1 MSAPVMSD
9 DRVAMA
15 GPQTGAGA
23 SANNG
28 PQLRDTEF
36 EFLRQFV
43 YQQCGIALSEQ
54 KRQLVQGRLLRRLRA
69 LRLRDFADYC
79 ELLRRDP
86 DAELGELASAISTNV
101 TSFFREMHHYDLLV
115 NELLP
120 AWLAAKKASGERL
133 RIWSAGCSTGEEPY
147 ALAMVLAEAM
157 ERSNSTVDAKILA
170 TDLSPQ
176 ALEQAR
182 RGVYAHDR
190 LGGVS
195 DERRKRWFLRGQG
208 EYDGLVSVHP
218 RLRELV
224 SILPL
229 NLLHDWP
236 MQGPFDAIFCR
247 NVVIYF
253 DKPTKE
259 KLFTRYAR
267 LLPVGGYLFLGHS
280 ESMHGLSND
289 FDLIGRTVYRKRA

>member
-1 MSAPVMSD
+1 MA
-9 DRVAMA
+9 VA
-15 GPQTGAGA
+15 AGA
-23 SANNG
+23 IRRDVAPAG
-28 PQLRDTEF
+28 DGVVLLGEAEFRFLRD
-36 EFLRQFV
+36 FV
-43 YQQCGIALSEQ
+43 YEHCGIALGEH
-54 KRQLVQGRLLRRLRA
+54 KRQLVQGRLARRLRA
-69 LRLRDFADYC
+69 LRLPDYAAYC
-79 ELLRRDP
+79 ALLREDP
-86 DAELGELASAISTNV
+86 QGELGELASVISTNV
-101 TSFFREMHHYDLLV
+101 TAFFREPHHYELLER
-115 NELLP
+115 ELLP
-120 AWLAAKKASGERL
+120 QWLAHKRRDGDRL
-133 RIWSAGCSTGEEPY
+133 RIWSAGCSSGEEPY
-147 ALAMVLAEAM
+147 ALAMVLAEAL
-157 ERSNSTVDAKILA
+157 ERHGATGMDAKILA

-182 RGVYAHDR
+182 QGVYAFDR

-208 EYDGLVSVHP
+208 EYDGFASVHP

-224 SILPL
+224 TILPL

-259 KLFTRYAR
+259 KLFSRYAQM
-267 LLPVGGYLFLGHS
+267 LPAGGYLFLGHS

-289 FDLIGRTVYRKRA
+289 FELIGRTVYRKRP

>member
-1 MSAPVMSD
+1 MAAPVMTD
-9 DRVAMA
+9 DRVASA
-15 GPQTGAGA
+15 GSSAAGL
-23 SANNG
+23 NG
-28 PQLRDTEF
+28 PTLQDAEF
-36 EFLRQFV
+36 AFLRQFV
-43 YQQCGIALSEQ
+43 YDQCGIALSDQ
-54 KRQLVQGRLLRRLRA
+54 KRQLVQGRLQRRLRA
-69 LRLRDFADYC
+69 LRLRDFSEYC
-79 ELLRRDP
+79 ELLKHDP
-86 DAELGELASAISTNV
+86 ASELGELASAISTNV
-101 TSFFREMHHYDLLV
+101 TAFFREMHHYDLLI
-115 NELLP
+115 EKLLP
-120 AWLAAKKASGERL
+120 EWIEQKRRDGGRL

-147 ALAMVLAEAM
+147 AIAMVLAEAL
-157 ERSNSTVDAKILA
+157 ERTGAKIDAKILA

-182 RGVYAHDR
+182 RGVYAFDR

-208 EYDGLVSVHP
+208 EYDGLASVHP

-224 SILPL
+224 TILPL

-267 LLPVGGYLFLGHS
+267 MLPSGGYLFLGHS

-289 FDLIGRTVYRKRA
+289 FELIGRTVYRKRT

>member
-1 MSAPVMSD
+1 MPAPLAKHD
-9 DRVAMA
+9 DRVAA
-15 GPQTGAGA
+15 AGA
-23 SANNG
+23 PAGAMNG
-28 PQLRDTEF
+28 PSLGDADF
-36 EFLRQFV
+36 AFLRQFV
-43 YQQCGIALSEQ
+43 YEQCGIALSEQ
-54 KRQLVQGRLLRRLRA
+54 KRQLVQGRLQRRLRA
-69 LRLRDFADYC
+69 LQLRDFSEYC
-79 ELLRRDP
+79 ELLRREP

-115 NELLP
+115 DKLLP
-120 AWLAAKKASGERL
+120 EWIERKRRDGGRL

-147 ALAMVLAEAM
+147 AIAMVLAEAL
-157 ERSNSTVDAKILA
+157 ERTGAKIDAKILA

-182 RGVYAHDR
+182 QGVYAFDR

-195 DERRKRWFLRGQG
+195 EERRKRWFLRGQG
-208 EYDGLVSVHP
+208 EYDGLASVHP

-224 SILPL
+224 AILPL
-229 NLLHDWP
+229 NLLHEWP

-259 KLFTRYAR
+259 KLFARYAQ
-267 LLPVGGYLFLGHS
+267 LLPAGGYLFLGHS

-289 FDLIGRTVYRKRA
+289 FELIGRTVYRKRP